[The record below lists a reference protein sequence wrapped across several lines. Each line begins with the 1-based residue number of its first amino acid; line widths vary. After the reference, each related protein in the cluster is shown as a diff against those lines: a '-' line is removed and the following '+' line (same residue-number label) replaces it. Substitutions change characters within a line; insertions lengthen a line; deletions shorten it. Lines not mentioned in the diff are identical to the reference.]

1 MYICGCRDL
10 ALTLTSLGLAECAAM
25 SDAAPSFALPGDA
38 PVYAPDRAADVEHLH
53 LDVTLDFER
62 KAVTGEVTTTLSALF
77 EQVSEVTFDA
87 AELVIES
94 VRSVEDDVALS
105 HWTEGEKLHIRL
117 NRAYTHGER
126 FGVKVRYSATPRTGL
141 TFIEPTPGNPSLPV
155 QAWTQGETEYHHFWF
170 PCHDFPNDRATTAL
184 SATVP
189 ADFFVLS
196 NGVLDGVRENANG
209 TRTYDWHMD
218 KPYPAYLLTLVAG
231 HFAELPDHWRDVPV
245 NYYVPLGR
253 EADGHRMFDNTPRMI
268 ELYSQRFGVD
278 YPFAK
283 YGQIIAEMFTG
294 AMENA
299 SATTHTYRLL
309 ADERASLDF
318 TPQPVVAHELVHQW
332 YGDMIAVR
340 DWSHTW
346 LKESF
351 ATYFEA
357 VWSEVDRG
365 QDEFR
370 TELHDNLLSYLA
382 ADARGRRPIVYNVY
396 RKNGSELFDRH
407 AYEKGSLVLHMLRN
421 VLGENAF
428 WRAMQHYTRRNAW
441 REVITADFERAIEE
455 ATGHSVA
462 RFFQQWVYQTGHP
475 EFKVSYSWDD
485 EHQMAKLTVAQK
497 QKETATTPIF
507 ATPVDIGF
515 MVATS
520 ENADPDAA
528 NQQATLVTFRVNV
541 EEQAQTFYFPLERR
555 PLSVRFDQGGWL
567 IKTLDFERPSEL
579 LRYQL
584 RHDPDVLGRIEAAE
598 ALGKLSDP
606 ASVQALENALR
617 TERFWSVRAAI
628 AEALAKMKTDRA
640 LDALLG
646 ALDESVQRFPGQPS
660 NASSTDAT
668 TRPSSSE
675 VANELKARRGIVSA
689 LGAFRA
695 PEQTALADRAA
706 TALTRILTEG
716 DPSYYVEA
724 AAASA
729 LGKTR
734 TAAAFDTLVAKMQ
747 TPSWNEIIR
756 QGVCAGLGELGDPRS
771 VGVLAAWLTDRTKPM
786 DARQGAANGLRV
798 LATTRRIDPGE
809 AQTTAV
815 EALIFALDDPWE
827 LVVFNAIAALA
838 EWGDTRAIEPLER
851 LVGRA
856 VDERTVR
863 RAREAALKLR
873 RGRSS
878 SEEARQ
884 LRNDLDSLREENR
897 KLVDRLQALEARV
910 NQGRES

>member
-1 MYICGCRDL
+1 MYTCGCRDL
-10 ALTLTSLGLAECAAM
+10 ALTLTSLGSAASAAM
-25 SDAAPSFALPGDA
+25 GDDAGPSFALPGDT
-38 PVYAPDRAADVEHLH
+38 PVYAPDRVADVADLH
-53 LDVTLDFER
+53 LNVTLDFER
-62 KAVTGEVTTTLSALF
+62 KSVAGEATTTFSALF

-87 AELVIES
+87 AELAIES
-94 VRSVEDDVALS
+94 VRSAEDDAPLS
-105 HWTEGEKLHIRL
+105 YWTEGEKLHVRL
-117 NRAYTHGER
+117 ARAHTYGER
-126 FGVKVRYSATPRTGL
+126 FGVRVRYTATPRIGL
-141 TFIEPTPGNPSLPV
+141 EFVEPTRGNPDLPV

-170 PCHDFPNDRATTAL
+170 PCHDFPNDRATTSL

-189 ADFFVLS
+189 GDFFVLS

-209 TRTYDWHMD
+209 TKTYDWRMD

-332 YGDMIAVR
+332 FGDMIAVR

-357 VWSEVDRG
+357 VWTEVDRG
-365 QDEFR
+365 QDDFR
-370 TELHDNLLSYLA
+370 TELRDNLQSYLA

-421 VLGENAF
+421 VLGENPF
-428 WRAMQHYTRRNAW
+428 WRGLQHYTRRNAW

-462 RFFQQWVYQTGHP
+462 RFFEQWVYNTGHP

-485 EHQMAKLTVAQK
+485 ERQMAKLSVTQK
-497 QKETATTPIF
+497 QKVTATTPIF

-515 MVATS
+515 MIPTS
-520 ENADPDAA
+520 DADANAED
-528 NQQATLVTFRVNV
+528 QQATMVTFRVQV

-567 IKTLDFERPSEL
+567 IKTLDFERPGEL

-598 ALGKLSDP
+598 ALGKLSDN
-606 ASVQALENALR
+606 ASVQALRNALLD
-617 TERFWSVRAAI
+617 ERFWSVRAAI
-628 AEALAKMKTDRA
+628 ADALAKSKNDFA

-646 ALDESVQRFPGQPS
+646 ALDESVQRFPGQLADS
-660 NASSTDAT
+660 YASAT
-668 TRPSSSE
+668 TRPGSLE

-689 LGAFRA
+689 LGEFRA
-695 PEQTALADRAA
+695 PEQSALADRAA
-706 TALTRILTEG
+706 AALTRILTEG

-724 AAASA
+724 AAATA

-734 TAAAFDTLVAKMQ
+734 TAGAFDTLVKKMQ

-756 QGVCAGLGELGDPRS
+756 QGVCAGLGELGDPHS
-771 VGVLAAWLTDRTKPM
+771 VGVLASWLTDLSKPM
-786 DARQGAANGLRV
+786 DARLGAANGLRA
-798 LATTRRIDPGE
+798 LAATRRIDPGE
-809 AQTTAV
+809 AQTEAV

-827 LVVFNAIAALA
+827 LVVYNAIAALA
-838 EWGDTRAIEPLER
+838 EWNDSRAIEPLER
-851 LVGRA
+851 LASRE
-856 VDERTVR
+856 VDERAVR
-863 RAREAALKLR
+863 RAREATLKLR
-873 RGRSS
+873 KGRSS
-878 SEEARQ
+878 GEEARQ
-884 LRNDLDSLREENR
+884 LRTDLDALREENR
-897 KLVDRLQALEARV
+897 KLLDRLQALETRV
-910 NQGRES
+910 NHGRES